1 MGKKRIISI
10 STSLTHPVRTKN
22 HSVCQLCLAT
32 SPQPL
37 HFFAL
42 EPIQHTEHQRNLK
55 RFQDFLWLPKL
66 LEEFD
71 KLIERTAGLSW
82 AHCQMLMLQ
91 LILRLP
97 DTILKDTCLAPT
109 AMNWNPLSVQL
120 SCTLG
125 CILGLPCPHLKSGIL
140 LWEHTVQCYEQVV
153 TNELQI

>member
-55 RFQDFLWLPKL
+55 SFQDFLWLPKL

-71 KLIERTAGLSW
+71 KLIEHTVMSSLSNADASTHLKIARHNSKGHLSGTNSHELEPPVSPAVLHSGLHPGS
-82 AHCQMLMLQ
+82 
-91 LILRLP
+91 
-97 DTILKDTCLAPT
+97 
-109 AMNWNPLSVQL
+109 PLSTSEVWDP
-120 SCTLG
+120 SLG
-125 CILGLPCPHLKSGIL
+125 PHNSVL
-140 LWEHTVQCYEQVV
+140 
-153 TNELQI
+153 